1 MSTSRRA
8 LLLPGRAYPT
18 TMPLLFFTGLALA
31 EHGWSPCAVSWKLP
45 PDVTDPNRWVAD
57 RAAAAVAA
65 EPPTDRWLYAAKSL
79 GTRIVHAAADG
90 LRADAYVLL
99 TPLLVEPEAVDAVGA
114 LVSDGVPVLIVGG
127 TADRFWSSEGARETG
142 ATMLEV
148 PDADHAMAV
157 PGDAVRTAQV
167 HLEVTRAVDAFLG
180 SLTL

>member
-31 EHGWSPCAVSWKLP
+31 EHGWTACPVRWTLP
-45 PDVTDPNRWVAD
+45 PDVPDSNRWVAD

-79 GTRIVHAAADG
+79 GTRIVHAATDG

-127 TADRFWSSEGARETG
+127 TADQLWSAEGARETG

-148 PDADHAMAV
+148 PDADHAMTV

-180 SLTL
+180 SLTS